1 MLPSAFVRLDAF
13 PLTPH
18 GKIDRTA
25 LPAPDTANT
34 LQDEASAVPGTPTEQ
49 RIAELVTGVLGEE
62 ISRDDNFFLLGRH
75 SLMGAQLIS
84 RLREA
89 FGVEITLRSLFDA
102 PTVAGL
108 SAEIERLARSN
119 QPSGG
124 PLPAPVHCPARSCAE
139 KNS

>member
-1 MLPSAFVRLDAF
+1 M
-13 PLTPH
+13 
-18 GKIDRTA
+18 
-25 LPAPDTANT
+25 
-34 LQDEASAVPGTPTEQ
+34 
-49 RIAELVTGVLGEE
+49 
-62 ISRDDNFFLLGRH
+62 ISRDDNFFLLGGH

-108 SAEIERLARSN
+108 SAEIERLARGN
-119 QPSGG
+119 QPAG
-124 PLPAPVHCPARSCAE
+124 PLPALVRCPARSCAE